1 MKKIIVLCS
10 IVLLLMPFTALGQ
23 DFCEGNFDYD
33 RDQDGTDAFTFKTDF
48 GRSSIMD
55 PCPDDGP
62 APVEKSGQVTSYGTG
77 DDGTLEK
84 GVALPNPR
92 FSDNGNGTIMDNLTG
107 LTWLKDAN
115 CYGTRTWDQ
124 ALGDCSGLTSGS
136 CGLTDGSSS
145 GDWRLPNVK
154 ELQSLIDFSQFGPAL
169 PSGHPFVNAQLD
181 INHWSSTTVAFWTN
195 IAWTVRIDS
204 GYVAYDE
211 KSGSYHVW
219 PVRGGH

>member
-1 MKKIIVLCS
+1 MKRIIALFP
-10 IVLLLMPFTALGQ
+10 ILLLLVPFIALGQ

-33 RDQDGTDAFTFKTDF
+33 KDQDGTDAFTFKSDF
-48 GRSSIMD
+48 GRSSIVD

-62 APVEKSGQVTSYGTG
+62 APVEKSGQLTSFGTG

-84 GVALPNPR
+84 GVAFPNPR

-107 LTWLKDAN
+107 LTWLRDAN
-115 CYGTRTWDQ
+115 CFGTRTWDQ
-124 ALGDCSGLTSGS
+124 ALADVGALADGS
-136 CGLTDGSSS
+136 CGLTDGSAA
-145 GDWRLPNVK
+145 GDWSLPNVK

-181 INHWSSTTVAFWTN
+181 INHWSSTTVAFMTN

-204 GYVAYDE
+204 GYVAYDAKTE
-211 KSGSYHVW
+211 IYHVW

>member
-1 MKKIIVLCS
+1 MERG
-10 IVLLLMPFTALGQ
+10 LGIRHWRLQ
-23 DFCEGNFDYD
+23 WINKRVMRAY
-33 RDQDGTDAFTFKTDF
+33 
-48 GRSSIMD
+48 
-55 PCPDDGP
+55 
-62 APVEKSGQVTSYGTG
+62 
-77 DDGTLEK
+77 
-84 GVALPNPR
+84 
-92 FSDNGNGTIMDNLTG
+92 
-107 LTWLKDAN
+107 
-115 CYGTRTWDQ
+115 
-124 ALGDCSGLTSGS
+124 
-136 CGLTDGSSS
+136 DGSSS

-169 PSGHPFVNAQLD
+169 PSGHPFFNAQLD